1 MPIDFPSNPSINN
14 IITRGSKRYIWT
26 GEQWAAYNTGSVAIP
41 VGAVMAFA
49 QPTPPTGWLAC
60 NGQSVL
66 RSGAGGYPNLFAAI
80 GTTYGSDNS
89 TTFKLPD
96 LRGLFVRG
104 TGTSVIGSTSYTG
117 GPVGT
122 RQNDEFKSHSHKY
135 KYYDDAQGGVE
146 FGETH
151 NDGKKYDLNT
161 TEVGGSETRPANI
174 SLLYCIKF

>member
-60 NGQSVL
+60 NGQSVP

-96 LRGLFVRG
+96 LRGYFVRG
-104 TGTSVIGSTSYTG
+104 SGTNGD
-117 GPVGT
+117 GT
-122 RQNDEFKSHSHKY
+122 ASGAFGAKQLDDFKSHTHLTYGRSS
-135 KYYDDAQGGVE
+135 DDDDEG
-146 FGETH
+146 
-151 NDGKKYDLNT
+151 
-161 TEVGGSETRPANI
+161 GGSNPSAKSFLTESSATGGTETRPKNI
-174 SLLYCIKF
+174 AMLYCIKF